1 MSKCETCVHVI
12 SCDRS
17 ETKPV
22 QLAWNIEGDITLS
35 KYLSDLFGVP
45 NPLVDS
51 VPVAVW
57 TDYIFL
63 WAVSPYHLTRRVLSV
78 VFRLADNLPAFSAF
92 AEEFNNTLNR
102 FPPTYIYLM
111 RTALGRSL
119 QLKEWL
125 AYAPVERHF
134 LDLAVA
140 AGFMVQEK
148 DSSWE
153 DLHAKNPCHYWA
165 RPDMKST
172 ALVTP
177 FPSIEA
183 AIEKVE
189 ALIAKTA
196 YPSKQEAPSAHLM
209 FNQSEFEAMPPV
221 GGVQ

>member
-12 SCDRS
+12 SCDRP
-17 ETKPV
+17 ETNPV

-35 KYLSDLFGVP
+35 KYLSDLLGVP

-63 WAVSPYHLTRRVLSV
+63 WSVSPYHLSRRVLSV
-78 VFRLADNLPAFSAF
+78 VFRLADNLSAFSAF
-92 AEEFNNTLNR
+92 AEEFNKTLSR
-102 FPPTYIYLM
+102 FPPTYIHLM
-111 RTALGRSL
+111 RTALGRAL
-119 QLKEWL
+119 QLKEWV

-134 LDLAVA
+134 FDLAVA
-140 AGFMVQEK
+140 AGFMVQER

-153 DLHAKNPCHYWA
+153 ELHAKNPCHYWA
-165 RPDMKST
+165 LPDMKST
-172 ALVTP
+172 ALVQP
-177 FPSIEA
+177 FPTIEA

-189 ALIAKTA
+189 ALIAKTSI
-196 YPSKQEAPSAHLM
+196 PQEHKIPPAKLM
-209 FNQSEFEAMPPV
+209 FNQSEFEALPPV